1 MNPEIIY
8 SNFRDEALAHMFSA
22 EQYETFVAM
31 PFRNRFSY
39 HPDIIL
45 NQAIQKAAAEA
56 NKNRGDQLKE
66 FLMPQTVAGKPPTAN
81 VITEDI
87 VKSILFSHFFIAD
100 LTGGNGGV
108 LIETGI
114 AMSFKSNT
122 QIILITQDPLDQLH
136 FDIRNN
142 RVISYNPD
150 GKTEEISEAFLAAAQ
165 SFENDRE
172 RYVTQVSK
180 SLSKDAILTLDCYAS
195 WYQSKESAQGQ
206 PGLFYPE
213 RMPRFFTNAYGDQA
227 INMFQLTLLELYQK
241 RMIWT
246 DYSLRKNDSGGRHHA
261 WAVHVTKIGWL
272 LIKYLW
278 PHYTDR
284 YCERII

>member
-8 SNFRDEALAHMFSA
+8 TNFRDDALAKIFSS
-22 EQYETFVAM
+22 ERYETFVAM
-31 PFRNRFSY
+31 PFRERYSY
-39 HPDIIL
+39 QSENIL
-45 NQAIQKAAAEA
+45 KQVIQEAAIEA
-56 NKNRGDQLKE
+56 NKNRSKQLKE
-66 FLMPQTVAGKPPTAN
+66 FLMPQTVAGNPPTAN

-100 LTGGNGGV
+100 LTGGNDGV

-122 QIILITQDPLDQLH
+122 QIILITQDPLHQLH

-142 RVISYNPD
+142 RVICYSPD
-150 GKTEEISEAFLAAAQ
+150 GKTEKISEAFLAAAQ

-172 RYVTQVSK
+172 RYVTQVEK
-180 SLSKDAILTLDCYAS
+180 SLSINAIRTLDCYAS
-195 WYQSKESAQGQ
+195 WYQSKKSEQVQ
-206 PGLFYPE
+206 PGLYYPD
-213 RMPRFFTNAYGDQA
+213 RMPSFFSETYKDQA

-246 DYSLRKNDSGGRHHA
+246 DYKLRTNESGRHHT
-261 WAVHVTKIGWL
+261 WAVHVTKLGWL
-272 LIKYLW
+272 LIKNLW
-278 PHYTDR
+278 PDYTDCFCKR
-284 YCERII
+284 MSS

>member
-8 SNFRDEALAHMFSA
+8 TNFRDEALATMFSSDK
-22 EQYETFVAM
+22 YSTFVAM
-31 PFRNRFSY
+31 PFRERFSY

-45 NQAIQKAAAEA
+45 EKVVQKASVKA
-56 NKNRGDQLKE
+56 NEIRGDQLKE
-66 FLMPQTVAGKPPTAN
+66 FLVPQTVAEKPPIAN

-100 LTGGNGGV
+100 LTGANGGV

-150 GKTEEISEAFLAAAQ
+150 GKTNEIKDAFLAAAQ
-165 SFENDRE
+165 SFENDRA
-172 RYVTQVSK
+172 RYVTQVSR
-180 SLSKDAILTLDCYAS
+180 SLSTDAIRTLHCYAS
-195 WYQSKESAQGQ
+195 WYQNKDSAKGQ
-206 PGLFYPE
+206 PGLWYPH
-213 RMPRFFTNAYGDQA
+213 RMPGFFKEGYGDQA
-227 INMFQLTLLELYQK
+227 LNMFQLTLLELYQK
-241 RMIWT
+241 RMLWT
-246 DYSLRKNDSGGRHHA
+246 DYSTKKDDTGEHHS
-261 WAVHVTKIGWL
+261 WAVHVTKLGWL
-272 LIKYLW
+272 LIKYMW
-278 PHYTDR
+278 PYYTEE

>member
-8 SNFRDEALAHMFSA
+8 TNFRDEALAEMFSS
-22 EQYETFVAM
+22 EKYTTFVAM
-31 PFRNRFSY
+31 PFRERFSY
-39 HPDIIL
+39 HPSFIL
-45 NQAIQKAAAEA
+45 EHVIQRAAHEA
-56 NKNRGDQLKE
+56 NNNRSQHLKE
-66 FLMPQTVAGKPPTAN
+66 FQPSQTVLGQPPTAN

-87 VKSILFSHFFIAD
+87 VKSILFSHFFVAD

-122 QIILITQDPLDQLH
+122 QIILVTQDPLDELH

-150 GKTEEISEAFLAAAQ
+150 GKLDEIKDAFLAAARF
-165 SFENDRE
+165 FEIDRA
-172 RYVTQVSK
+172 RYVTQVSR
-180 SLSKDAILTLDCYAS
+180 SLSTDAIRTLHCYAN
-195 WYQSKESAQGQ
+195 WYQNKETAKGQ
-206 PGLFYPE
+206 PGLWYPD
-213 RMPRFFTNAYGDQA
+213 RMPSFFQEAYGEQA
-227 INMFQLTLLELYQK
+227 LNMFQLTLGELYQR

-246 DYSLRKNDSGGRHHA
+246 DYSTRKDEKGEHHA
-261 WAVHVTKIGWL
+261 WAVHVTKLGWL
-272 LIKYLW
+272 LIKNLW
-278 PHYTDR
+278 THYTEK